1 MCKKSQMFNW
11 WMNEDKCDI
20 SIYSW
25 ALSSAESIRVSLTVF
40 PPYGASSASTDSTN
54 HGLFSAIVFT
64 MDKYLH

>member
-1 MCKKSQMFNW
+1 MKINVIYLYIVDPWAVQSQ
-11 WMNEDKCDI
+11 
-20 SIYSW
+20 SVYR
-25 ALSSAESIRVSLTVF
+25 LVF